1 LIGFII
7 GERLFGK
14 VYIAKE
20 KTSQYIIA
28 LKEISISWIMKANN
42 AEILLREA
50 EIQGN
55 LRENDENVPP
65 SFRELDEIRK
75 ENLTKVRKMGP
86 PSSVTARHKFL
97 TNNIRKELNCRSFY
111 KRQKNTIKI
120 LGIIEN
126 SNIFQNS
133 LNSEDNLIVENNND
147 DESNLEDV
155 DDSENISLESSVD
168 TVLDNLLSLFNTCQI
183 LQIQNKFFKL

>member
-65 SFRELDEIRK
+65 SFRELDE
-75 ENLTKVRKMGP
+75 
-86 PSSVTARHKFL
+86 VT
-97 TNNIRKELNCRSFY
+97 EVGGW
-111 KRQKNTIKI
+111 KI
-120 LGIIEN
+120 
-126 SNIFQNS
+126 
-133 LNSEDNLIVENNND
+133 
-147 DESNLEDV
+147 
-155 DDSENISLESSVD
+155 
-168 TVLDNLLSLFNTCQI
+168 
-183 LQIQNKFFKL
+183 

>member
-55 LRENDENVPP
+55 LRKIENDENVPP
-65 SFRELDEIRK
+65 SFRELDE
-75 ENLTKVRKMGP
+75 
-86 PSSVTARHKFL
+86 
-97 TNNIRKELNCRSFY
+97 
-111 KRQKNTIKI
+111 
-120 LGIIEN
+120 
-126 SNIFQNS
+126 
-133 LNSEDNLIVENNND
+133 
-147 DESNLEDV
+147 
-155 DDSENISLESSVD
+155 
-168 TVLDNLLSLFNTCQI
+168 
-183 LQIQNKFFKL
+183 